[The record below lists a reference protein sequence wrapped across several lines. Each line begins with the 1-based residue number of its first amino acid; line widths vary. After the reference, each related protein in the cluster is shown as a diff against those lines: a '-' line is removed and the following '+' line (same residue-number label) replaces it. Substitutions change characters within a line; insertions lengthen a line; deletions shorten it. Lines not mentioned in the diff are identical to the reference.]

1 MAKKSK
7 LLAALDAHQGRD
19 SKKEHQKKK
28 QKQAERRKK
37 SKPGDDLS
45 ESRGEAAVGAKVH
58 NTSAQTDAES
68 EGWETDESE
77 AALTAVGEVLFH
89 EGRVVV
95 DGLYFRLTPHAL
107 MTATVIV
114 KRV

>member
-19 SKKEHQKKK
+19 FKQEHQKKM

-37 SKPGDDLS
+37 SKPEDDLS
-45 ESRGEAAVGAKVH
+45 ESESEAAVGTKVH
-58 NTSAQTDAES
+58 NISAQTDAES

-77 AALTAVGEVLFH
+77 AALTAVGEVFFH
-89 EGRVVV
+89 TG
-95 DGLYFRLTPHAL
+95 GL
-107 MTATVIV
+107 
-114 KRV
+114 